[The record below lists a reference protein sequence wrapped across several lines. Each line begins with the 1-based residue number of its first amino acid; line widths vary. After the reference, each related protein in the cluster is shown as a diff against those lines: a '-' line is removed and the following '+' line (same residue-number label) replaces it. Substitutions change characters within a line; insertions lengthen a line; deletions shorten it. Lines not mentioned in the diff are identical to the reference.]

1 MTARQHPLILTA
13 PCLRMSK
20 LKDAGPTVA
29 VRIKMCGT
37 KEEVATAM
45 VNPFHAQQGGSFNLG
60 KALKK
65 TGKAVAKVLKERRPR
80 RLGSLRNQ
88 RPGLQGRPHCKGL
101 AIGVARYV
109 SAASGAAILAE
120 TVTGQPEVVAL
131 GAAGKA
137 ASKLA
142 GAGGEKQPMKPA
154 RCRLSQDPT
163 QI

>member
-1 MTARQHPLILTA
+1 MTARQHPLILTGT
-13 PCLRMSK
+13 CLRMSK

-37 KEEVATAM
+37 KEELVTTM

-65 TGKAVAKVLKERRPR
+65 TGKAVAKGAKAAAP
-80 RLGSLRNQ
+80 
-88 RPGLQGRPHCKGL
+88 
-101 AIGVARYV
+101 YV
-109 SAASGAAILAE
+109 SVASDAAILAG

-142 GAGGEKQPMKPA
+142 GGAKKKPPMKPA
-154 RCRLSQDPT
+154 RYRLSQDPT

>member
-1 MTARQHPLILTA
+1 M
-13 PCLRMSK
+13 
-20 LKDAGPTVA
+20 
-29 VRIKMCGT
+29 
-37 KEEVATAM
+37 
-45 VNPFHAQQGGSFNLG
+45 
-60 KALKK
+60 
-65 TGKAVAKVLKERRPR
+65 
-80 RLGSLRNQ
+80 
-88 RPGLQGRPHCKGL
+88 

-142 GAGGEKQPMKPA
+142 GAGGGEPPMKPA